1 MKQHELP
8 DALAV
13 AREEADRVRRLDFD
27 PYEYQVTSV
36 AEEVPWADLKSLV
49 NDLIAF
55 HAERMA
61 KIPSAAKYPESPA
74 WVEYVRTV
82 EREVQRLLNLT
93 PRQVAIRGSW
103 LDYLTFRGYATVPAR
118 PRPVEKCRVLYL
130 PVTDHG
136 RMHVKNADD
145 ALRPGWKPD
154 RTRPATLYA
163 GEDLVW
169 DGTGCGLHIDD
180 EPEEIFPLPIVTM
193 WPCYAADVPG
203 VVEFLTRYSPFH
215 GGYNT
220 VLHDKN
226 GRAAA
231 VEKASHNF
239 IEVFPPDPVGG
250 FTHCSGMVCRDPQSP
265 QGRYQRTKREEYR
278 RRFNLPADGPDQVF
292 WDACD
297 RAERMLVERIRA
309 LGPVPRSEDVF
320 RLFTTTWPN
329 GLNKDGTKL
338 HPEQV
343 HEEYTWITYGT
354 LIDEKIYYR
363 WERDER
369 FRLPEQPLVFQY

>member
-1 MKQHELP
+1 MKREIP
-8 DALAV
+8 NALAA
-13 AREEADRVRRLDFD
+13 AREEAERVRRLDFD
-27 PYEYQVTSV
+27 PYEYQVSSV

-49 NDLIAF
+49 DDLMAF

-61 KIPSAAKYPESPA
+61 KIPSANQYPESPP

-103 LDYLTFRGYATVPAR
+103 RDYLTFRGYAAVPVR

-130 PVTDHG
+130 PVTDRG
-136 RMHVKNADD
+136 RLHVKNVDD
-145 ALRPGWKPD
+145 PWRPDWKPN
-154 RTRPATLYA
+154 RTRPATLPISGA
-163 GEDLVW
+163 DLVF
-169 DGTGCGLHIDD
+169 DGTGSGLHIDD
-180 EPEEIFPLPIVTM
+180 EPEETFPLPINTM
-193 WPCYAADVPG
+193 RFCYADDVPG
-203 VVEFLTRYSPFH
+203 GVEFLTRYSPFH

-220 VLHDKN
+220 VLHDGNK
-226 GRAAA
+226 RTVAI
-231 VEKASHNF
+231 EKCSRNF

-265 QGRYQRTKREEYR
+265 QGRYQRAKREAYR
-278 RRFNLPADGPDQVF
+278 RRFGLPADGPDAVF

-309 LGPVPRSEDVF
+309 LGPFPRAMDVF
-320 RLFTTTWPN
+320 RLFLTPWPD
-329 GLNKDGTKL
+329 GLNKTGAKF

-343 HEEYTWITYGT
+343 HPEYTWWTHGT
-354 LIDEKIYYR
+354 LLDEKAYYR
-363 WERDER
+363 WERDEQ
-369 FRLPEQPLVFQY
+369 FRMPDQPLVFRY